1 MSQLLILIPV
11 LKALSFVLLLL
22 CVSSPPVVYSLR
34 VVPMSIIPPSLS
46 CPQDSLSSQSLT
58 KNQTPLLCLLSCV
71 SSLCPFS
78 FVSSLCPLSCVSSLC
93 PLSCVSSLCLPSCVS
108 SFDCQSY
115 RVPQQS
121 ERAQAFV
128 LISALKADLLS
139 FFVQIFI
146 FPSLPHAAAWIR
158 ARH

>member
-46 CPQDSLSSQSLT
+46 CPEDSLSSQSLT
-58 KNQTPLLCLLSCV
+58 KNQTPLLCLLLVSPLLCLLSCV
-71 SSLCPFS
+71 PSL
-78 FVSSLCPLSCVSSLC
+78 VSPLLCPL
-93 PLSCVSSLCLPSCVS
+93 SCVS
-108 SFDCQSY
+108 SFDCQSS

>member
-58 KNQTPLLCLLSCV
+58 KNQTPLLCPFSCV
-71 SSLCPFS
+71 SSLCPF
-78 FVSSLCPLSCVSSLC
+78 
-93 PLSCVSSLCLPSCVS
+93 SCVSSLCLPSCVS